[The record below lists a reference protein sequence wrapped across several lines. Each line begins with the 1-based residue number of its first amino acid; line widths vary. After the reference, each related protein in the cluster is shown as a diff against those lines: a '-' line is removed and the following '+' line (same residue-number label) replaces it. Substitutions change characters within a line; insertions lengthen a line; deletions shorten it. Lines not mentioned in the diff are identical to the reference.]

1 MLPHRSSSS
10 RSAVRGRNSGLT
22 AAASGAPPPTTLSK
36 MTRLSRDPKGCPT
49 IRCGW
54 IDHVAR
60 NDQKLEVEQGLA
72 NGSGEPFRAPDIGT
86 VAVLSS

>member
-10 RSAVRGRNSGLT
+10 GSAVRGRNSELT
-22 AAASGAPPPTTLSK
+22 AAASGAPPATTLSK
-36 MTRLSRDPKGCPT
+36 VTRLSADPKGCPT

-60 NDQKLEVEQGLA
+60 DDQELQVEQGSA
-72 NGSGEPFRAPDIGT
+72 NVSGERFRAPYIGT